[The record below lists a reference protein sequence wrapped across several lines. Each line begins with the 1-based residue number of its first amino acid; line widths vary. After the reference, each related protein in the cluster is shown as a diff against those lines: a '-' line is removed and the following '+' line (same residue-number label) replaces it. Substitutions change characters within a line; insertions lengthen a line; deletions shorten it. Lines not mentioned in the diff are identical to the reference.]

1 MSANDDDDDDDS
13 GADDDDSSSSSV
25 ATAVKFFELDNA
37 FEDDGDNV
45 VGTKFFGGSSVKDE
59 LYVPEE
65 EEMALVL
72 QGVVVLESEEEE
84 GRRRG
89 GGPSEYRRFEDG
101 GAFGDALAGRV
112 GAALQSAINRVLYDD
127 GGDDGGVS
135 PWTEDPSMGWT
146 TPFSRPGGA
155 RGTPLAELATSRAF
169 YNRLDVAIISAVT
182 LERTT
187 AAGTASVEV
196 RWDVGAV
203 WPNPWE
209 SRVLLTGTSVLTV
222 REGGGGSAG
231 GGGGGFVLLDQRDVL
246 DGGGDV
252 VTALSSQLTPRFWD
266 VYHIG
271 MTPCAELDPRL
282 DSPPPSSRS
291 LSSSSSSSSSGG
303 KRGPFSSYRLSY
315 LPPRLVVEPSLVDSN
330 GRDGRSAQALPNHA
344 FTTAI
349 KTMGPNKD
357 RFVPA
362 SPVEV
367 SITKV
372 ADDDDGGG
380 GGCLVRWTVPVPP
393 EFASRI
399 ALPLPAIG
407 GEDDE
412 DDDGSPTLEITTT
425 RKKKFTPPY
434 TPGRTNRPPPDPP
447 SSLSCGYA
455 LRPTRLVATLP
466 YAGNPQDEEVAMLRK
481 RLYDEAVERDGHVPK
496 LDPVTGRPTFF
507 FWMND
512 AKACFTREGG
522 LGMAVY
528 EWRADWSKS
537 NEVGIELEP

>member
-13 GADDDDSSSSSV
+13 PASV

-72 QGVVVLESEEEE
+72 QGVVVLEGEVE
-84 GRRRG
+84 GRRG
-89 GGPSEYRRFEDG
+89 GGPTEYRRFEDG
-101 GAFGDALAGRV
+101 GAFGDALASRV

-127 GGDDGGVS
+127 DDDGGGGEDDGVS
-135 PWTEDPSMGWT
+135 QWTEDPSMEWT

-222 REGGGGSAG
+222 REKGGGA
-231 GGGGGFVLLDQRDVL
+231 GGGGFVLLGQRDVL

-252 VTALSSQLTPRFWD
+252 VGALSSQLTPRFWD

-271 MTPCAELDPRL
+271 MTPSAEMDPRL
-282 DSPPPSSRS
+282 ASPPPSSRS
-291 LSSSSSSSSSGG
+291 LSSSSSSSSG

-372 ADDDDGGG
+372 GDES
-380 GGCLVRWTVPVPP
+380 LVRWTVPVPP

-407 GEDDE
+407 GEDDG

-425 RKKKFTPPY
+425 RKKTFTPPY

-455 LRPTRLVATLP
+455 LRPTRLIATLP
-466 YAGNPQDEEVAMLRK
+466 YAGNPQDEEVTLLRK